1 MDLVNIILS
10 ILLGFNA
17 TCTLIIWLKYCKLH
31 ELVNVIGN
39 YLAHNILIE
48 KLEDLKDVK
57 KSN

>member
-17 TCTLIIWLKYCKLH
+17 TCTLIIWLKYCKLK
-31 ELVNVIGN
+31 ELVDVLGK
-39 YLAHNILIE
+39 YTALRLLDE
-48 KLEDLKDVK
+48 KLEELKDEK